1 MKVRATYV
9 KYYDIDVEVSDD
21 ATPDEIYDAVKDEI
35 EILEETNLLEESETT
50 DIIKEI
56 VDENDNYICEE

>member
-35 EILEETNLLEESETT
+35 ELLEETNLLEESETA

>member
-21 ATPDEIYDAVKDEI
+21 ATPDEIYDIVKDEI

-56 VDENDNYICEE
+56 VDENGNYICEE